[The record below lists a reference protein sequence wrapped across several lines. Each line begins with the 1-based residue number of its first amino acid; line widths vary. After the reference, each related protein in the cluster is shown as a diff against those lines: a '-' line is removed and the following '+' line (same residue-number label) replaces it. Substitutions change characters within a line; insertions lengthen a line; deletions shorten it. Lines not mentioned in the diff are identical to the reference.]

1 LDEISQGPR
10 RDPRLPS
17 GRWLAGVA
25 AVALIAVIT
34 TLVLGQ
40 GGRRHT
46 VSPPGGPTALA
57 APGPSPTAAPG
68 TVLLTCD
75 SANPGQLQPNWRA
88 GSMRAGPLWFVD
100 GRQLGYVHYDGW
112 AGADRAAPRQSKFRF
127 VVMIIEVTTGSTV
140 VMKPAAAA
148 RSYFRFVDG
157 FGPGAGNQLPAGDTG
172 FTFAA
177 CPRGTSG
184 PNGQVTDFY
193 LGYSIEA
200 GRAALVEVH
209 PSAMPHPI
217 QVIFTCPARGC
228 GTTG

>member
-1 LDEISQGPR
+1 LDEISHGPR

-34 TLVLGQ
+34 TLVLSE
-40 GGRRHT
+40 GGRRHA
-46 VSPPGGPTALA
+46 VLPPGGPTALA
-57 APGPSPTAAPG
+57 IPGPSPTAAPG

-75 SANPGQLQPNWRA
+75 SANPGQLAPDWRA
-88 GSMRAGPLWFVD
+88 GSLRAGPLWFVD
-100 GRQLGYVHYDGW
+100 GRQLGYVHFDGW
-112 AGADRAAPRQSKFRF
+112 PGADRAVPRQGNFRF
-127 VVMIIEVTTGSTV
+127 VVMIVEVTTGSTV

-157 FGPGAGNQLPAGDTG
+157 FGPGSGNQLPAGDTG

-177 CPRGTSG
+177 CPRGTPG

-193 LGYSIEA
+193 LGYSIEP

-209 PSAMPHPI
+209 PSAMPHSV
-217 QVIFTCPARGC
+217 QVIFTCPVRGC